1 MPIFPFS
8 SVIAIGVADIPFKWN
23 VTIGNSGKARPIPS
37 QSTKGMPSF
46 AATTIGIIELTPP
59 ASIGKVP
66 AIVSW
71 SKYFPNF
78 SKTRTNSSPL
88 GNFSIATDGAPI
100 IAAGRKKSSAA
111 ISSGETSLT
120 GPFSSMADKAI
131 ILPM

>member
-1 MPIFPFS
+1 
-8 SVIAIGVADIPFKWN
+8 
-23 VTIGNSGKARPIPS
+23 
-37 QSTKGMPSF
+37 MPSF